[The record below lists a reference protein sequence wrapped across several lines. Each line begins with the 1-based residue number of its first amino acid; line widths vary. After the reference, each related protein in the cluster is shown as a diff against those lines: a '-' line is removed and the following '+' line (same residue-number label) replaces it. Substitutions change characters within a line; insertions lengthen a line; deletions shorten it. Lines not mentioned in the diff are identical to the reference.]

1 MILAKVSIG
10 KPVSVKASISIGGQ
24 QVPCADVSILDQDNN
39 TIASVPAGGNYQVI
53 VVSAISGGNA
63 STVYQNSII
72 AIP

>member
-10 KPVSVKASISIGGQ
+10 KPVSVKAAISIGGQ

-39 TIASVPAGGNYQVI
+39 TIASVPAGDTYQVI
-53 VVSAISGGNA
+53 VVSSISGGNA
-63 STVYQNSII
+63 NTVYQNSII